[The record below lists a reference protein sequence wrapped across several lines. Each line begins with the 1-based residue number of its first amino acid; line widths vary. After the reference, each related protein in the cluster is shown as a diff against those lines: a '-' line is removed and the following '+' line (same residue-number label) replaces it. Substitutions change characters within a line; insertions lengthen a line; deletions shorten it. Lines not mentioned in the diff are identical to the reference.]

1 MPSSRDLPSIDAYID
16 AAAKGLRAQRGE
28 QQNDRRGG
36 MWERSFAGSAAILW
50 TREAARDRDMFRAI
64 HFDSATGDGLT
75 NLADRYGVPRTL
87 DTYGLGTAVVRRA
100 SVGGGAGTLW
110 AGTQIALTAPA
121 GGQSIYT
128 VASDTTV
135 GATVDRLPV
144 TVQATVKGSAGA
156 LELSAGASFVDQT
169 FDAALYVE
177 SLQCDAGQDLEQPD
191 AYRARA
197 RTELRARRVGYT
209 PRMVDALRAAG
220 ATKAVLLPADYSGVA
235 LDGGVSVCYVG
246 DDGFNGTASL
256 VTACKLALES
266 VRVLGC
272 DLLVL
277 PMSAGLATIAANLTL
292 WDSAYLARKTEIDAR
307 ARAAVA
313 RYFADPTNGFAY
325 KRDAIAGA
333 ITSECPEVMEASLTS
348 PGVDATLSASAWPA
362 TLTIYRVLSSSV
374 QLTFV

>member
-1 MPSSRDLPSIDAYID
+1 MPSSRSLPTIGEVLD
-16 AAAKGLRAQRGE
+16 AARKRMAGDEENANVRTGAMHDRGV
-28 QQNDRRGG
+28 GG
-36 MWERSFAGSAAILW
+36 AAILW

-75 NLADRYGVPRTL
+75 NLAIRYGVPRVL
-87 DTYGLGTAVVRRA
+87 DTYGVGTAVMRRA
-100 SVGGGAGTLW
+100 SVAAGAGTIW
-110 AGTQIALTAPA
+110 AGTQIGLTSPS
-121 GGQSIYT
+121 GGQSVYV
-128 VASDTTV
+128 VASDTPV

-144 TVQATVKGSAGA
+144 PIQATVKGAAGA
-156 LELSAGASFVDQT
+156 IELTTGASLLDAT
-169 FDAALYVE
+169 FDAALFVE
-177 SLQCDAGQDLEQPD
+177 SIQCDSGLDLEQPD

-209 PRMVDALRAAG
+209 PRMLDALRAAG
-220 ATKAVLLPADYSGVA
+220 ATKAILLPADYSGVA
-235 LDGGVSVCYVG
+235 SDAGISVCYVG
-246 DDGFNGTASL
+246 DDGFNGSSSL
-256 VTACKLALES
+256 VIACKLALES

-277 PMSAGLATIAANLTL
+277 PMSAGLATVAANLTL

-333 ITSECPEVMEASLTS
+333 VTSECPEVMEASITS